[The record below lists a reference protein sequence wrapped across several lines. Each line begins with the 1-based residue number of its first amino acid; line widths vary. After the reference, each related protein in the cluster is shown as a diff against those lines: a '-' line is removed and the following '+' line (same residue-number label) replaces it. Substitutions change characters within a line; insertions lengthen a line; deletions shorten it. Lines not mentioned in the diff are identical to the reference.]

1 MQSNFITKRIRKF
14 FKTIIGPYFKIVIP
28 TIITLMKIFRDL
40 FKYFMLINLIYA
52 ALLAI
57 ANILS
62 QDIEFTFHFFIY
74 VFYSFFFQ
82 IINYFCDMLN
92 NFLTIVRKLL
102 NRISDDFYH
111 TNSYLEYKNHLN
123 INNISPFEINKS
135 DYVFN
140 STNYNVYDN
149 KTSKPN
155 DLETEI
161 DVKKVFI
168 ALGITVLLVGVYVY
182 IQDSSYYNEAIY
194 NGYKA
199 TRDYIASFFWD
210 RPDKPDN
217 STFPPLDIDKDIQP
231 SERSFIPDNTVTNN
245 PMNKNKT

>member
-1 MQSNFITKRIRKF
+1 MQSNLIFKRIRKF
-14 FKTIIGPYFKIVIP
+14 FKTIMGSYFKIVIP
-28 TIITLMKIFRDL
+28 TIIILMKIFRDL
-40 FKYFMLINLIYA
+40 FKYFMYLNLIYA

-102 NRISDDFYH
+102 NRISDDFYQA
-111 TNSYLEYKNHLN
+111 NSYLEYKNHLN

-149 KTSKPN
+149 NTSKGQAN
-155 DLETEI
+155 
-161 DVKKVFI
+161 F
-168 ALGITVLLVGVYVY
+168 
-182 IQDSSYYNEAIY
+182 
-194 NGYKA
+194 
-199 TRDYIASFFWD
+199 
-210 RPDKPDN
+210 
-217 STFPPLDIDKDIQP
+217 
-231 SERSFIPDNTVTNN
+231 
-245 PMNKNKT
+245 